1 MFSALSER
9 EEIRRTLVDGA
20 GPCTVHVACLPGG
33 RWQKVE
39 TCHRY
44 PCCRCYCYAVW
55 LWLTIRHEQMGGYVE
70 KKPFGF
76 VEELRYLKNFR
87 EADLCPDSR
96 RAPEDVAWA
105 GVIVRG

>member
-1 MFSALSER
+1 MSSISMLPVLLL
-9 EEIRRTLVDGA
+9 RRLA
-20 GPCTVHVACLPGG
+20 VADM
-33 RWQKVE
+33 
-39 TCHRY
+39 
-44 PCCRCYCYAVW
+44 
-55 LWLTIRHEQMGGYVE
+55 IRHEQMGGYVE

-105 GVIVRG
+105 EVIVRG